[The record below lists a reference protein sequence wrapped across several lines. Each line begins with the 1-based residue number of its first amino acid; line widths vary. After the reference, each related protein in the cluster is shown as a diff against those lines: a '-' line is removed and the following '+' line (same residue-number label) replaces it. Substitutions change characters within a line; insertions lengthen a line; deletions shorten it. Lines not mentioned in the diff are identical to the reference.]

1 MSARRAFGPVA
12 SGTVAP
18 TGVPERQFAV
28 PSMSTEPP
36 PDNDAPGDKRRHHRA
51 GVTLLVE
58 YEGADEFL
66 VDYTDNLSSGGTFVA
81 TAREL
86 PVGSAVRLALSFPGL
101 VEAIAIDGVVRWSRA
116 GDEPGV
122 GIEFVATDGQKR
134 LAQLIE
140 RIRARDPRVVARVVK
155 VLVVED
161 NPHVAALIGAGLA
174 GSNRRSTEVSFAV
187 RTATNGKDAL
197 ALLEQE
203 RFDALIIDVYL
214 PVIDGAHVIEQ
225 ARTRLGLRE
234 LPVIAVS
241 AGGEAARAAALA
253 AGANIFLDKPM
264 RLRQVID
271 TMRTLL
277 A

>member
-1 MSARRAFGPVA
+1 MTTA
-12 SGTVAP
+12 
-18 TGVPERQFAV
+18 
-28 PSMSTEPP
+28 PP
-36 PDNDAPGDKRRHHRA
+36 PDGDSPSDKRRHHRA

-58 YEGADEFL
+58 YEGAEEFL
-66 VDYTDNLSSGGTFVA
+66 VDYTDNLSTGGTFVA

-101 VEAIAIDGVVRWSRA
+101 VESITIDGVVRWGRA

-122 GIEFVATDGQKR
+122 GIEFLATEGQRR
-134 LAQLIE
+134 LATLSE
-140 RIRARDPRVVARVVK
+140 RIRARDPRVVARVVR

-161 NPHVAALIGAGLA
+161 NPHVAAFIGEGLA
-174 GSNRRSTEVSFAV
+174 GSSRRSADVSFAV

-225 ARTRLGLRE
+225 LRQRLGLRD

-241 AGGEAARAAALA
+241 AGGEAARTAALA
-253 AGANIFLDKPM
+253 AGANIFIDKPM

-277 A
+277 V

>member
-1 MSARRAFGPVA
+1 MTTA
-12 SGTVAP
+12 
-18 TGVPERQFAV
+18 
-28 PSMSTEPP
+28 PP
-36 PDNDAPGDKRRHHRA
+36 PDGDSPSDKRRHHRA

-58 YEGADEFL
+58 YEGAEEFL

-101 VEAIAIDGVVRWSRA
+101 VESITIDGVVRWGRA

-122 GIEFVATDGQKR
+122 GIEFLATESQKR
-134 LAQLIE
+134 LATLIE
-140 RIRARDPRVVARVVK
+140 RIRARDPRVVARVVR

-161 NPHVAALIGAGLA
+161 NPHVAAFIGEGLA
-174 GSNRRSTEVSFAV
+174 GSSRRSADVSFAV

-214 PVIDGAHVIEQ
+214 PVIDGANVIEQ
-225 ARTRLGLRE
+225 LRQRLGLRD

-241 AGGEAARAAALA
+241 AGGEAARTAALA
-253 AGANIFLDKPM
+253 AGANIFIDKPM

-277 A
+277 V

>member
-1 MSARRAFGPVA
+1 MTTA
-12 SGTVAP
+12 
-18 TGVPERQFAV
+18 
-28 PSMSTEPP
+28 PP
-36 PDNDAPGDKRRHHRA
+36 PDGDSPSDKRRHHRA

-58 YEGADEFL
+58 YEGAEEFL
-66 VDYTDNLSSGGTFVA
+66 VDYTDNLSTGGTFVA

-101 VEAIAIDGVVRWSRA
+101 VESITIDGVVRWGRA

-122 GIEFVATDGQKR
+122 GIEFLATEGQRR
-134 LAQLIE
+134 LATLIE
-140 RIRARDPRVVARVVK
+140 RIRARDPRVVARVVR

-161 NPHVAALIGAGLA
+161 NPHVAAFIGEGLA
-174 GSNRRSTEVSFAV
+174 GSSRRSADASFAV

-225 ARTRLGLRE
+225 LRQRLGLRD

-241 AGGEAARAAALA
+241 AGGEAARTAALA
-253 AGANIFLDKPM
+253 AGANIFIDKPM

-277 A
+277 V

>member
-1 MSARRAFGPVA
+1 
-12 SGTVAP
+12 
-18 TGVPERQFAV
+18 
-28 PSMSTEPP
+28 MSTEPP
-36 PDNDAPGDKRRHHRA
+36 PDSDSPSDKRRHHRA

-66 VDYTDNLSSGGTFVA
+66 VDYTDNLSTGGTVVA
-81 TAREL
+81 TVREL

-101 VEAIAIDGVVRWSRA
+101 VEAITIDGVVRWGRA

-122 GIEFVATDGQKR
+122 GIEFLATDGQKR
-134 LAQLIE
+134 LASLIE
-140 RIRARDPRVVARVVK
+140 RIRAGDPKVIARVVR

-161 NPHVAALIGAGLA
+161 NPHVAALIGEGLA
-174 GSNRRSTEVSFAV
+174 GSSRRSADVSFAV

-203 RFDALIIDVYL
+203 RFDAMLIDVYL
-214 PVIDGAHVIEQ
+214 PVLDGANVIEQ
-225 ARTRLGLRE
+225 VRHRLGLRD

-241 AGGEAARAAALA
+241 AGGEAARTAALA
-253 AGANIFLDKPM
+253 AGANIFIDKPM
-264 RLRQVID
+264 RLRQVIE

-277 A
+277 P

>member
-1 MSARRAFGPVA
+1 
-12 SGTVAP
+12 
-18 TGVPERQFAV
+18 
-28 PSMSTEPP
+28 MSTSEPP
-36 PDNDAPGDKRRHHRA
+36 DSSPSDKRRHHRA
-51 GVTLLVE
+51 GLTLLVE

-86 PVGSAVRLALSFPGL
+86 AVGSAVRLALSFPGL
-101 VEAIAIDGVVRWSRA
+101 VEPIAIDGVVRWGRA
-116 GDEPGV
+116 GEESGV
-122 GIEFVATDGQKR
+122 GIEFTSDEGHKR
-134 LAQLIE
+134 LALLIE
-140 RIRARDPRVVARVVK
+140 RIRAGDPAVVTRVVR

-161 NPHVAALIGAGLA
+161 NPHVAAFIGEGLA
-174 GSNRRSTEVSFAV
+174 GSSRRSSDVSFAV
-187 RTATNGKDAL
+187 STAANGQDAL
-197 ALLEQE
+197 ALLASE

-225 ARTRLGLRE
+225 VRSRLGLHD

-241 AGGEAARAAALA
+241 AGGEAARAVALA
-253 AGANIFLDKPM
+253 AGANIFIDKPM
-264 RLRQVID
+264 RLRQVIE

>member
-1 MSARRAFGPVA
+1 MTTA
-12 SGTVAP
+12 
-18 TGVPERQFAV
+18 
-28 PSMSTEPP
+28 PP
-36 PDNDAPGDKRRHHRA
+36 PDGDSPSDKRRHHRA

-58 YEGADEFL
+58 YEGAEEFL
-66 VDYTDNLSSGGTFVA
+66 VDYTDNLSTGGTFVA

-101 VEAIAIDGVVRWSRA
+101 VESITIDGVVRWGRA

-122 GIEFVATDGQKR
+122 GIEFLATEGQRR
-134 LAQLIE
+134 LASLIE
-140 RIRARDPRVVARVVK
+140 RIRARDPRVVARVVR

-161 NPHVAALIGAGLA
+161 NPHVAAFIGEGLA
-174 GSNRRSTEVSFAV
+174 GSSRRSADVSFAV

-214 PVIDGAHVIEQ
+214 PVIDGANVIEQ
-225 ARTRLGLRE
+225 LRQRLGLRD

-241 AGGEAARAAALA
+241 AGGEAARTAALA
-253 AGANIFLDKPM
+253 AGANIFIDKPM

-277 A
+277 V

>member
-1 MSARRAFGPVA
+1 
-12 SGTVAP
+12 
-18 TGVPERQFAV
+18 
-28 PSMSTEPP
+28 
-36 PDNDAPGDKRRHHRA
+36 
-51 GVTLLVE
+51 
-58 YEGADEFL
+58 
-66 VDYTDNLSSGGTFVA
+66 
-81 TAREL
+81 
-86 PVGSAVRLALSFPGL
+86 VGSAVRLALSFPGL
-101 VEAIAIDGVVRWSRA
+101 VESITIDGVVRWGRA

-122 GIEFVATDGQKR
+122 GIEFLATEGQRR
-134 LAQLIE
+134 LATLIE
-140 RIRARDPRVVARVVK
+140 RIRARDPRVVARVVR

-161 NPHVAALIGAGLA
+161 NPHVAAFIGEGLA
-174 GSNRRSTEVSFAV
+174 GSSRRSADVSFAV

-225 ARTRLGLRE
+225 LRQRLGLRD

-241 AGGEAARAAALA
+241 AGGEAARTAALA
-253 AGANIFLDKPM
+253 AGANIFIDKPM

-277 A
+277 V